1 MKDGAGALLN
11 DPSEFLLLYVK
22 IPRNQT
28 AYSAAVSAAQIC
40 SDPARRLCVML
51 LITLC
56 AVAVAAFVLRSIRRR
71 GGEPTGM
78 AGGLTGLSG

>member
-1 MKDGAGALLN
+1 MAHSEHWEDGFFAHTTYSGARAGSTPALNALA
-11 DPSEFLLLYVK
+11 
-22 IPRNQT
+22 T
-28 AYSAAVSAAQIC
+28 
-40 SDPARRLCVML
+40 VML
-51 LITLC
+51 LFTLC